1 MFLFADSCTQCQC
14 PGEKY
19 LKPTQQVAAQVS
31 MLLCPLSPFL
41 THVTLVLFSK
51 VFLFDACGFCA
62 GCVSVMGVLQRRKQK
77 AAKNKVWTRSKAETL
92 MEALPQYQPLRYL
105 FLHEKFL

>member
-1 MFLFADSCTQCQC
+1 MFFFADFCTQCQC

-19 LKPTQQVAAQVS
+19 LLKQPQSKWLHRSRAA
-31 MLLCPLSPFL
+31 LSSL
-41 THVTLVLFSK
+41 SLFGPCDLGAVQDR

-77 AAKNKVWTRSKAETL
+77 AAKSQVLDQIKSRNLNGNSA
-92 MEALPQYQPLRYL
+92 PLST
-105 FLHEKFL
+105 FEVFVSP